1 MNKTCALVFSYHR
14 PMQCDACL
22 KSLKYHT
29 LDYNYLD
36 TFVLYKSDDEEFD
49 YAYGLSINE
58 NPEVKF
64 IKESEFKENIKNII
78 SNYEYVIFLVDDNLF
93 THNFSVKEIEKL
105 LKEYDK
111 ILGFSLRLGL
121 NTHYSYP
128 TAKEQV
134 IPPHKVIN
142 KKILLWSWVNE
153 ELDFGYPIELS
164 SSVYRIEDI
173 YPILDN
179 CNYHNPNELE
189 YVMDFCKKYFQVT
202 HPYMACYEKSVAFCA
217 PVNRVNPNNG
227 NRSGSKEEYSIENLL
242 TKYENGVR
250 IDVNKLVGF
259 IPNACHQE
267 IDFDFYNT

>member
-1 MNKTCALVFSYHR
+1 MNKTVVLIFSYKR
-14 PMQCDACL
+14 PLQLDACL
-22 KSLKYHT
+22 KSLRE
-29 LDYNYLD
+29 LCSDYKD
-36 TFVLYKSDDEEFD
+36 TDVNVLYRVDDERFD
-49 YAYGLSINE
+49 NTYKKVANE
-58 NPEVKF
+58 NKG
-64 IKESEFKENIKNII
+64 
-78 SNYEYVIFLVDDNLF
+78 VIFFRETDFRKNVLEIIGNYKYIMFLTDDNIFVEKFRTIDGTRLLDE
-93 THNFSVKEIEKL
+93 HNV
-105 LKEYDK
+105 
-111 ILGFSLRLGL
+111 LGFSLRLGL